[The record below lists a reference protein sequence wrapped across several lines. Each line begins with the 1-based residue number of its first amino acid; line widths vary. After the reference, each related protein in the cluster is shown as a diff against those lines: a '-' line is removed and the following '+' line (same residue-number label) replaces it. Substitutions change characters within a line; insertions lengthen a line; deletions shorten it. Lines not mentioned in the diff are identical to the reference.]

1 MMLERVLNER
11 QNTCKGRLNVGQ
23 LDLDYDSQNIESL
36 IKFLVIYKNTLPC
49 FANLWNPEVSPSS
62 WTFDPINLTTDEDLP
77 FRQLT
82 VPEHF
87 LEFTMPSYILQKVI

>member
-11 QNTCKGRLNVGQ
+11 QNTCKGRFNVGKV
-23 LDLDYDSQNIESL
+23 DLEYDSQNIESL
-36 IKFLVIYKNTLPC
+36 IKFLTIYKNTLPC
-49 FANLWNPEVSPSS
+49 FSSLWNPETNPSS
-62 WTFDPINLTTDEDLP
+62 WAFDPININTEESLP

-87 LEFTMPSYILQKVI
+87 LELTMPSYILQKVI